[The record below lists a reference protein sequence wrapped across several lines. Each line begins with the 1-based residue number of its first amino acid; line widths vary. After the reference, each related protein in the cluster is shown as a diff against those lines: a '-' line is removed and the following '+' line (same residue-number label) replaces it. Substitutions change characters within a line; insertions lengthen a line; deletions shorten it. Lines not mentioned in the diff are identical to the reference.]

1 MKILYIY
8 STDVSKG
15 IYTTLVKMGYIV
27 EEYARKQANSQL
39 IEEEIELLVEY
50 AKIHGITHFMSTHLI
65 YNVAVAACEI
75 DIKYISVIWDAP
87 YIKMYTPF
95 GKLDNCWFS
104 VFDKEDAE
112 RFKKAGLKHVLY
124 QPLAIDQ
131 EEIKHIDF
139 NKYLSERYLNE
150 ICFIR
155 NLYDRNKYDEELKR
169 MPAILQDYFTSIFEE
184 AAFRW
189 DGKNRIYGKVGSE
202 IIKCMQKLIPEFQLD
217 NTYDLR
223 DEQVFEI
230 VYLVRKIA
238 NIERVGVLNVL
249 AEYFKVTCHTY
260 FTGGEKKLKNMRVLP
275 PVMNRETMLIIFAG
289 SKINLNLSL
298 KGIEGGTPKRIMD
311 ICEAGG
317 FALTNYC
324 QETGELFK
332 EGEEIEMFRTPE
344 ELVDK
349 VSYYL
354 EHEDERKRIAQNGQQ
369 KVLQNYTYEKQLYKL
384 MKWVCDDN

>member
-1 MKILYIY
+1 
-8 STDVSKG
+8 
-15 IYTTLVKMGYIV
+15 
-27 EEYARKQANSQL
+27 
-39 IEEEIELLVEY
+39 
-50 AKIHGITHFMSTHLI
+50 
-65 YNVAVAACEI
+65 
-75 DIKYISVIWDAP
+75 
-87 YIKMYTPF
+87 MYTPF

-150 ICFIR
+150 ICFIG